1 MVVWFFCFTF
11 FFSFFD
17 GGFYS
22 NIDFSNLSSL
32 GWQPPKM
39 YDSGPRDIRHSL
51 TPILPPACLF
61 NPVETSRPLRV
72 SEPYPECLDVIADF
86 YHPPAGFAT
95 GVEIRTNVENPFES
109 TTTTAG
115 SDTSPAS
122 GGGCPRRLTP
132 QAVGFP
138 DFVGVPDLEYDE
150 ITDEKI
156 LGAILRTY
164 FCFFDRIYFHFS
176 SSLLS
181 ALSS

>member
-1 MVVWFFCFTF
+1 
-11 FFSFFD
+11 
-17 GGFYS
+17 
-22 NIDFSNLSSL
+22 
-32 GWQPPKM
+32 M

-164 FCFFDRIYFHFS
+164 FWFFDRIYFHFS